1 MASAASVASRG
12 GSAPST
18 TGRRRRSSRAS
29 TARRA
34 TTLSLNASHA
44 SSCVVV
50 LGCDIDATRRTSAAL
65 GARLGVR
72 VVCVT
77 YDGAARRRNDEIGVE
92 CADADDDDGVEWV
105 ALRGATSEEASAIVF
120 DPSQGLLK
128 CLNITTCALCVFGVS
143 RELALGSDGETAS
156 ASARRGGRA
165 ASVCGIP
172 TVVATVPTTSR
183 AAPIDDAIDATC
195 DVVRACLGAL
205 GAMTTDEHGVSSVGA
220 RNWPRAHFPFPSLGR
235 WASLGASREL
245 AFRDDALAA
254 SVLTPPMA
262 DVGFGA
268 NADCWSLG
276 GLGGV
281 SHYAD
286 AADVDAISPER
297 ARQVLRDAF
306 ADADIYVAVS
316 VPPRRRGKFHAC
328 KPGVLWRQEAVRALR
343 SSDDDASV
351 SMTAADANAKD
362 TFGRSLPRQ
371 NLGDASASDV
381 GARFV
386 SQLATEKLVNDRRA
400 KARMDD
406 KDNDKDDV
414 ARRRHPSDAL
424 PRAFVLT
431 PGTIVADDSPRG
443 DVDVVIS
450 GGVAVSI
457 VNTWPHAHAL
467 SLVDAVVVESLREH
481 PTSGVP
487 LWLCEAEDDDAG
499 A

>member
-1 MASAASVASRG
+1 M
-12 GSAPST
+12 
-18 TGRRRRSSRAS
+18 
-29 TARRA
+29 
-34 TTLSLNASHA
+34 
-44 SSCVVV
+44 
-50 LGCDIDATRRTSAAL
+50 
-65 GARLGVR
+65 
-72 VVCVT
+72 VCVT

-195 DVVRACLGAL
+195 DVVLHCLRAL
-205 GAMTTDEHGVSSVGA
+205 GAMTTDVGA

-254 SVLTPPMA
+254 SVLTSPTA

-316 VPPRRRGKFHAC
+316 APPKRRGEVKFHAC

-487 LWLCEAEDDDAG
+487 LWLCEAEDDDVG

>member
-1 MASAASVASRG
+1 MASVASVASRVSG
-12 GSAPST
+12 APSPS
-18 TGRRRRSSRAS
+18 GRQRSPIAS

-34 TTLSLNASHA
+34 TTLSTNASQA

-77 YDGAARRRNDEIGVE
+77 YDGAAREGVDEIGVE
-92 CADADDDDGVEWV
+92 CADTNADVEWV

-128 CLNITTCALCVFGVS
+128 CLNITTCALCVFGVA

-183 AAPIDDAIDATC
+183 TAPIDDAIDATC
-195 DVVRACLGAL
+195 DVVLHCLRAL
-205 GAMTTDEHGVSSVGA
+205 GAMTTDVGA

-371 NLGDASASDV
+371 NLGDASATDV

-406 KDNDKDDV
+406 KDKDDV
-414 ARRRHPSDAL
+414 ARRPHPSDAL

-487 LWLCEAEDDDAG
+487 LWLCETDDDDTAG

>member
-1 MASAASVASRG
+1 M
-12 GSAPST
+12 
-18 TGRRRRSSRAS
+18 
-29 TARRA
+29 
-34 TTLSLNASHA
+34 
-44 SSCVVV
+44 
-50 LGCDIDATRRTSAAL
+50 
-65 GARLGVR
+65 
-72 VVCVT
+72 VCVT
-77 YDGAARRRNDEIGVE
+77 YDGAAREGVDEIGVE
-92 CADADDDDGVEWV
+92 CADADADVEWV

-128 CLNITTCALCVFGVS
+128 CLNITTCALCVFGVA

-183 AAPIDDAIDATC
+183 TAPIDDAIDATC
-195 DVVRACLGAL
+195 DVVLHCLRAL
-205 GAMTTDEHGVSSVGA
+205 GAMTTDVGA

-316 VPPRRRGKFHAC
+316 VPPKRRGKFHAC

-406 KDNDKDDV
+406 KDKDDV

-487 LWLCEAEDDDAG
+487 LWLCETDDDDDTAG

>member
-1 MASAASVASRG
+1 M
-12 GSAPST
+12 
-18 TGRRRRSSRAS
+18 
-29 TARRA
+29 
-34 TTLSLNASHA
+34 
-44 SSCVVV
+44 
-50 LGCDIDATRRTSAAL
+50 
-65 GARLGVR
+65 
-72 VVCVT
+72 VCVT
-77 YDGAARRRNDEIGVE
+77 YDGAAREGVDEIGVE
-92 CADADDDDGVEWV
+92 CADTNADVEWV

-128 CLNITTCALCVFGVS
+128 CLNITTCALCVFGVA

-183 AAPIDDAIDATC
+183 TAPIDDAIDATC
-195 DVVRACLGAL
+195 DVVLHCLRAL
-205 GAMTTDEHGVSSVGA
+205 GAMTTDVGA

-371 NLGDASASDV
+371 NLGDASATDV

-406 KDNDKDDV
+406 KDKDDV

-487 LWLCEAEDDDAG
+487 LWLCETDDDDTAG

>member
-1 MASAASVASRG
+1 M
-12 GSAPST
+12 
-18 TGRRRRSSRAS
+18 
-29 TARRA
+29 
-34 TTLSLNASHA
+34 
-44 SSCVVV
+44 
-50 LGCDIDATRRTSAAL
+50 
-65 GARLGVR
+65 
-72 VVCVT
+72 VCVT
-77 YDGAARRRNDEIGVE
+77 YDGAAREGVDEIGVE
-92 CADADDDDGVEWV
+92 CADANADVEWV

-195 DVVRACLGAL
+195 DVVLHCLRAL
-205 GAMTTDEHGVSSVGA
+205 GAMTTDVGA

-254 SVLTPPMA
+254 SVLTSPTA

-316 VPPRRRGKFHAC
+316 VPPRRRGTFHAC

-406 KDNDKDDV
+406 KDKDDV
-414 ARRRHPSDAL
+414 ARRPHPSDAL

-487 LWLCEAEDDDAG
+487 LWLCETDDDDTAG